1 MPACGPAAGVKQ
13 DTQPCVKATC
23 CSEHGG
29 RHSQHTGD
37 TETLQSKRS
46 WEDHRQTPTP
56 TGEAE
61 LEDGAPSNTAAPRH
75 EAEVLDGGRRQD
87 GLACKA
93 CSSSQHRTCWR
104 EPVARRPPNSAQVPR
119 TPMPPLVTMRT
130 GYKQKQPPSIKHVVP
145 ETTANT
151 ELQMKQPIKVA
162 RGHGGGGCRG
172 DRRGLTGTG
181 SPATLLSLKASART
195 RNTPPAETAPR
206 RRWATACTA
215 WLAGA
220 LAGTQGHWWE
230 LPGAVSERATAGR
243 TTCPHSEAKCAP
255 ETWGH
260 STLLIEMPKPVTT
273 KPRVP

>member
-1 MPACGPAAGVKQ
+1 MKQ

-23 CSEHGG
+23 CSEHRG

-93 CSSSQHRTCWR
+93 RSSSQHRTCWR

-119 TPMPPLVTMRT
+119 TPTPPLVTMRT

-162 RGHGGGGCRG
+162 RGHGGGGLQRG
-172 DRRGLTGTG
+172 QEGPDRDREPSNTAEPQGFCSDTKHTPRRDCPKASMGNSVHRLAGWGSGGDTGTLVG
-181 SPATLLSLKASART
+181 TAR
-195 RNTPPAETAPR
+195 
-206 RRWATACTA
+206 C
-215 WLAGA
+215 
-220 LAGTQGHWWE
+220 
-230 LPGAVSERATAGR
+230 SE
-243 TTCPHSEAKCAP
+243 
-255 ETWGH
+255 
-260 STLLIEMPKPVTT
+260 
-273 KPRVP
+273 